1 MSREIT
7 HLTSQAKPS
16 QMLILAP
23 ENELIDIDISYNKS
37 DYEGV
42 VSMESIWIV

>member
-1 MSREIT
+1 
-7 HLTSQAKPS
+7 
-16 QMLILAP
+16 MLILAP